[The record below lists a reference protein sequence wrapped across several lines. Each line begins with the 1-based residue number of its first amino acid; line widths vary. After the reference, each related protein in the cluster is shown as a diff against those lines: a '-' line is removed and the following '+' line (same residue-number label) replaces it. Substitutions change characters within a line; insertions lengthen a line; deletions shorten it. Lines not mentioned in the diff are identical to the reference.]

1 MKIEQITF
9 LKNKSSNTDSDNRG
23 DGTAEAGRG
32 DLTSTELPR
41 ASRRTNLSRPV
52 ARSSTR
58 STDADVPAIPPVSHR
73 RRGSAGSHTFGSDD
87 GEEMKRRRNFQR
99 SWGKAHL

>member
-52 ARSSTR
+52 ARSLTR
-58 STDADVPAIPPVSHR
+58 STDAAVPAIPRSPT
-73 RRGSAGSHTFGSDD
+73 G
-87 GEEMKRRRNFQR
+87 GEEAPAPSAPTTAR
-99 SWGKAHL
+99 G